1 MLRQP
6 LPLCHSKREQELVG
20 LERHNNEINCDILLM
35 VALPGRN
42 PHLCEILF
50 YDNIT
55 SASRDRN
62 AHTYLPVPF
71 QGVKPDETCARFVC

>member
-42 PHLCEILF
+42 PHLL
-50 YDNIT
+50 
-55 SASRDRN
+55 
-62 AHTYLPVPF
+62 
-71 QGVKPDETCARFVC
+71 K